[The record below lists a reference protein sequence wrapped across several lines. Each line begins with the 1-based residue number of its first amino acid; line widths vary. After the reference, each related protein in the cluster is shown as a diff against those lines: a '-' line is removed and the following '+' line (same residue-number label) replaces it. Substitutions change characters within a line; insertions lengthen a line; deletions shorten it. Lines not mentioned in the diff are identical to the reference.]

1 MGKGKAIP
9 QQQHLGMADSTI
21 FGGQILSFSNTH
33 IKVSGGTDYDIF
45 LTIFST
51 KSSGDDYTCS

>member
-9 QQQHLGMADSTI
+9 QQQQIWDSRFHH
-21 FGGQILSFSNTH
+21 FGGKNFIIFNTQ

-45 LTIFST
+45 FDHIGKIFW
-51 KSSGDDYTCS
+51 